1 MENNSS
7 HYSRTLC
14 YCTRLYSNLR
24 SPFKNYHKLLFR
36 LHVPPYFQLRVLI
49 IQTPPCDLRIL
60 MWLFLS
66 LLQQLLCQILPTGC
80 FFFMIVMGLDKNPL
94 GCGFFLKFILNA
106 CVKETTCFGGRSQLN
121 AVVKNVDS
129 GADILSPP
137 LSTCMISI
145 HLFHSVK

>member
-1 MENNSS
+1 
-7 HYSRTLC
+7 
-14 YCTRLYSNLR
+14 
-24 SPFKNYHKLLFR
+24 
-36 LHVPPYFQLRVLI
+36 
-49 IQTPPCDLRIL
+49 

-80 FFFMIVMGLDKNPL
+80 FFFMIVTGLDKSPL
-94 GCGFFLKFILNA
+94 SCEFFLKFILNA

-137 LSTCMISI
+137 LSTCMISF